1 MPTCTFCKQTYE
13 WPRGVTIVQKD
24 GSLKFFCSS
33 KCRKNSNMGRDNKKV
48 KWVQKMPVEEKK

>member
-24 GSLKFFCSS
+24 GSLKFFCCS